1 MTPAA
6 TRRPTRIGAHH
17 RPDRGDRPMTAATR
31 QPARIGAHHRPG
43 RADRPTA
50 ATRLPPAAAVER
62 RHARELGGAG
72 ARR

>member
-31 QPARIGAHHRPG
+31 L
-43 RADRPTA
+43 PT
-50 ATRLPPAAAVER
+50 AAAVER

>member
-1 MTPAA
+1 MTAA
-6 TRRPTRIGAHH
+6 TRRPTR
-17 RPDRGDRPMTAATR
+17 TARTT
-31 QPARIGAHHRPG
+31 PG

-50 ATRLPPAAAVER
+50 ATPLPPAAAVER

>member
-1 MTPAA
+1 MTAA
-6 TRRPTRIGAHH
+6 TRQPTRIGAHH
-17 RPDRGDRPMTAATR
+17 RS
-31 QPARIGAHHRPG
+31 G

>member
-6 TRRPTRIGAHH
+6 TRRPTRIRAHH
-17 RPDRGDRPMTAATR
+17 RS
-31 QPARIGAHHRPG
+31 G
-43 RADRPTA
+43 RADRPMTPA
-50 ATRLPPAAAVER
+50 ATRRPPAVAVER

>member
-17 RPDRGDRPMTAATR
+17 RSGRADRPMTAATPR
-31 QPARIGAHHRPG
+31 
-43 RADRPTA
+43 
-50 ATRLPPAAAVER
+50 PPAAAVER
-62 RHARELGGAG
+62 RHVRELGGAG

>member
-1 MTPAA
+1 
-6 TRRPTRIGAHH
+6 
-17 RPDRGDRPMTAATR
+17 MTAATR

-62 RHARELGGAG
+62 RPRGPGGAG
-72 ARR
+72 VR